1 MTLLEAVIAFV
12 LLSLVGIVCLDQSR
26 GASQLQR
33 SSAEW
38 NRAIAQG
45 DAAMAAAVSGAPDVA
60 VDGTSSGATA
70 ASAGAARADV
80 ARQPWRHG
88 LDEVRVTVPMAQ
100 GRSYV
105 ISRLVPSIDRASR
118 SRSNPTVMR

>member
-45 DAAMAAAVSGAPDVA
+45 DAALAAAVSGAPDVPI
-60 VDGTSSGATA
+60 DGTTA
-70 ASAGAARADV
+70 PSAGAARAEV
-80 ARQPWRHG
+80 ARQPWRDR
-88 LDEVRVTVPMAQ
+88 LDEVRITVPMAQ

-118 SRSNPTVMR
+118 LTSPSNPTVAR